1 MKFILFFSIILL
13 DQLTKYTITNSLSV
27 NSAYKILPFFD
38 LVNIH
43 NKGISFGLFSESFP
57 SWLII
62 IIVGLVIIV
71 LIYWFFIAD
80 KIIEKWGLIIIIAGA
95 SGNFIDRLLHNHVV
109 DFLYFHYKS
118 YYWPAF
124 NFADIAITIGVII
137 LIIATY
143 RTYKYRLNNE

>member
-1 MKFILFFSIILL
+1 M
-13 DQLTKYTITNSLSV
+13 
-27 NSAYKILPFFD
+27 PFLD

-43 NKGISFGLFSESFP
+43 NKGISFGLFSENFP
-57 SWLII
+57 TWLIT
-62 IIVGLVIIV
+62 IIVGLVIII

-80 KIIEKWGLIIIIAGA
+80 KIIEKWALIIIISGA
-95 SGNFIDRLLHNHVV
+95 FGNFIDRLLHNHVV

-124 NFADIAITIGVII
+124 NIADIAITIGVAI

-143 RTYKYRLNNE
+143 RTYKYRL

>member
-1 MKFILFFSIILL
+1 M
-13 DQLTKYTITNSLSV
+13 
-27 NSAYKILPFFD
+27 PFFD

-43 NKGISFGLFSESFP
+43 NKGISFGLFSEILP
-57 SWLII
+57 AWLII
-62 IIVGLVIIV
+62 IIVGLVIIF

-95 SGNFIDRLLHNHVV
+95 SGNFIDRLLNNHVV

-124 NFADIAITIGVII
+124 NLADIAITIGVII